1 MHGKHFCLRK
11 KLQQNLY
18 IGSLYTICIVTS
30 KQNLNKEIDKKKV
43 EKF

>member
-18 IGSLYTICIVTS
+18 RLIVYNLYFN
-30 KQNLNKEIDKKKV
+30 KQAKFKQRNRLKKG